1 MMTFARFQLAY
12 FALRWGLLNPRP
24 VPAWS
29 DHPELGSIH
38 EQMRALI
45 ARHVIAGCPLLWIFL
60 SAAIP
65 AAFTP
70 SLFDAN
76 SSKHVRLV
84 PGLKALDELLI
95 RADSALKAMT

>member
-1 MMTFARFQLAY
+1 
-12 FALRWGLLNPRP
+12 
-24 VPAWS
+24 VPGWS
-29 DHPELGSIH
+29 DHAELGSIH

-45 ARHVIAGCPLLWIFL
+45 ARHVIAGCPLLWVFL

-70 SLFDAN
+70 SLDAN

-95 RADSALKAMT
+95 RADSA